1 MSLLNGKPRRGLK
14 LVPFFRSL
22 ADEHVFHLY
31 AQMFREDIAL
41 AVMPIG
47 GRSRGHPNFKAQITG
62 PDSAKASELLQSLN
76 GDRERN
82 INQSACQAIE
92 KLVKD
97 LVWNGSSL
105 YEIFEREEKTNIIY
119 ISEDR
124 TFFLPWFT
132 VQLVPRADQAEWQV
146 RYAIIRNSNTW
157 RISIPDSLGGKRAY
171 KKTIKALNAITSGAL
186 PEFARID
193 MNLGIKNSSFSV
205 QEYDLLQTKA
215 VNKATEAW
223 GWNRR
228 DMSSEKQ
235 TEYHSA
241 YKRAKFRHA
250 QALLREHITNELN
263 KLFSTLKFDCQL
275 SISGIPTAKEI
286 KLTLKKLEEGEIDF
300 SELYD
305 QTSV

>member
-1 MSLLNGKPRRGLK
+1 MSYLNGKPSRGLK

-41 AVMPIG
+41 AIMPIG
-47 GRSRGHPNFKAQITG
+47 GRSRRHSNFKAQITG
-62 PDSAKASELLQSLN
+62 SDSAKASEFLQSLN

-82 INQSACQAIE
+82 INQSVCKAID
-92 KLVKD
+92 KLVND

-105 YEIFEREEKTNIIY
+105 YEIFEREEKPNIIY
-119 ISEDR
+119 ISEER
-124 TFFLPWFT
+124 TFCLPWFT
-132 VQLVPRADQAEWQV
+132 VQLVPRADQTEWQA
-146 RYAIIRNSNTW
+146 RYATIRNSNVW
-157 RISIPDSLGGKRAY
+157 RLSIPDSLGGKQAY
-171 KKTIKALNAITSGAL
+171 KKTIKTLSAVTSGAL

-193 MNLGIKNSSFSV
+193 MSLGIKNSGFSM
-205 QEYDLLQTKA
+205 QEYELLQTKA
-215 VNKATEAW
+215 INKATEAW

-228 DMSSEKQ
+228 DISSDKQ

-241 YKRAKFRHA
+241 YKRAQFRHA

-263 KLFSTLKFDCQL
+263 KLFAILEFDCQL
-275 SISGIPTAKEI
+275 SISGIPTSREI
-286 KLTLKKLEEGEIDF
+286 ELNLKKLEKGEIDF